1 MAAKKSHNVMTFHTF
16 DDRCQVKRLVQQ
28 NRHLKMTF
36 YVVDDRCRW
45 SRDATGKRKNAALPG
60 LDTAA
65 SDAFGL

>member
-1 MAAKKSHNVMTFHTF
+1 MT
-16 DDRCQVKRLVQQ
+16 V
-28 NRHLKMTF
+28 